1 VAETRLEK
9 LIGPVAKEMNCVL
22 WGVEQISQGRRSLL
36 KVYIDSEEGISIEDC
51 VKVSRQVS
59 SLLDVEDLIAGEYT
73 LEVSSPGMDRRLF
86 KAEHYELF
94 KGAMIKLSLRVP
106 FEGRRRFRGRLCG
119 LEDEQVVL
127 RIDEEEVLLPVEGIE
142 RANIIVETE

>member
-1 VAETRLEK
+1 
-9 LIGPVAKEMNCVL
+9 
-22 WGVEQISQGRRSLL
+22 
-36 KVYIDSEEGISIEDC
+36 
-51 VKVSRQVS
+51 
-59 SLLDVEDLIAGEYT
+59 
-73 LEVSSPGMDRRLF
+73 VSSPGMDRRLF

-106 FEGRRRFRGRLCG
+106 FEGRRRFRGRLGG

-127 RIDEEEVLLPVEGIE
+127 RIDEEEFLLPVEGIE

>member
-1 VAETRLEK
+1 
-9 LIGPVAKEMNCVL
+9 M
-22 WGVEQISQGRRSLL
+22 

-51 VKVSRQVS
+51 VRVSRQVS

-142 RANIIVETE
+142 RANIIVEAE